1 VTLRD
6 VLFYLSLFLFPSLSL
21 SLSLSLSCSLPL
33 VLSLSL
39 SLSLLLSIAL
49 SLSLSLYLYLSLSLS
64 LSFTSS
70 FSLSCVC
77 ISLVMLAEYAHSY
90 LRSKAA
96 AVKQATYFLS
106 SSFRSHSCAIL
117 RSIHH
122 ALHYYNTYCT
132 QKPKRT
138 LAVIAAR
145 ASTAGGQ

>member
-1 VTLRD
+1 MSC
-6 VLFYLSLFLFPSLSL
+6 FISLSF
-21 SLSLSLSCSLPL
+21 SFP
-33 VLSLSL
+33 LSLSL
-39 SLSLLLSIAL
+39 SLSLLLSTAR
-49 SLSLSLYLYLSLSLS
+49 SLSLSLYLSCSLLRSLYLSLSISISLSLS